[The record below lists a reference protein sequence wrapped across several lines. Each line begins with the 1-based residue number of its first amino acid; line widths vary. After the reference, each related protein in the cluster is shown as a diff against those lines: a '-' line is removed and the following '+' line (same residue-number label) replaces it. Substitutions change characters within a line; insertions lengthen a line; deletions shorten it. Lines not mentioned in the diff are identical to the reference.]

1 MGGRLYRAH
10 TTMVEGGKGQDAEPD
25 RLWGRVAIP
34 P

>member
-10 TTMVEGGKGQDAEPD
+10 TTMVEGGKGQDAEP